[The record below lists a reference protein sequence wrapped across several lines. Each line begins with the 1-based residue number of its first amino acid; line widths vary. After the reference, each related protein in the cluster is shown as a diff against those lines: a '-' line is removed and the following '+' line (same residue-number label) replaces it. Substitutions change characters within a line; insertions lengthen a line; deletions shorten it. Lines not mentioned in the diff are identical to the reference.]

1 MFVPGRTITFQM
13 ILLELSDS
21 LKKKKKKIKALL
33 STRAAFVVQIN
44 SLFPSLPPRAPTLT
58 GRIKYSERV
67 YDACMDTFDCLPL
80 AALLNQQFLCVHGG
94 LSPEI
99 TCLDD
104 IRKVSHLHHLFT
116 FFWGMLGIPA
126 GVQLL
131 LAARLLLL
139 VGTRG
144 KTLAFWG
151 SQLRI
156 KGLVHGKLDSHL
168 GFQV

>member
-1 MFVPGRTITFQM
+1 
-13 ILLELSDS
+13 
-21 LKKKKKKIKALL
+21 
-33 STRAAFVVQIN
+33 
-44 SLFPSLPPRAPTLT
+44 
-58 GRIKYSERV
+58 
-67 YDACMDTFDCLPL
+67 
-80 AALLNQQFLCVHGG
+80 
-94 LSPEI
+94 
-99 TCLDD
+99 
-104 IRKVSHLHHLFT
+104 
-116 FFWGMLGIPA
+116 MLGIPI

-151 SQLRI
+151 AQLRI